1 MKIPL
6 FSLEEILEYRER
18 ERLHF
23 HLSTSITESL
33 LHDRKLQVSFTRI
46 NETLKSS
53 FHSAVKEMVIKV
65 GKTFISEL

>member
-1 MKIPL
+1 MKILL

-23 HLSTSITESL
+23 HLSTSITESQP

-53 FHSAVKEMVIKV
+53 FHSAAK
-65 GKTFISEL
+65 